1 MISIRKSRPVLIL
14 AFIFFV
20 AGLSAQVSEQG
31 EWAEKIKDFKVD
43 VHLAMQFWTSYSFD
57 QQVYDEEQKKYKAVD
72 DRLNFQIRRSRMSF
86 KAQAYERLRINM
98 TAALDLVGRDELA
111 ATEGGF
117 NNGGSPRFRIW
128 NAYIQWKLDKQSEHF
143 YITSGYFLP
152 QIGRESMTAALRS
165 TSMEKAW
172 SQNYLRRHMSGSG
185 PGRVTGVNLGGLM
198 VRKNR
203 WVNYKYDIGLF
214 SSTFGA
220 NTSGIKS
227 APSILGRMEFFFGD
241 PEQSKYKLSHKVNY
255 FGDRYGL
262 SVAFAAA
269 HQGARDSYTQNN
281 VLSADFLF
289 NHGPFQLDGEIN
301 LLQRKGEM
309 MVDDKGAM
317 DISGENFTGYW
328 RMGYNFTLANGQV
341 LEPVAMWMFFFGALD
356 EKGQQE
362 ALALGMP
369 TAQELKWNL
378 GLNWYLNPDLKI
390 NLFYTFR
397 EADAG
402 EAMLPTVLNNYFEE
416 TATGIPYR
424 KGDWIGLGFVA
435 II

>member
-1 MISIRKSRPVLIL
+1 MTSMRIHESVLMLIFIL
-14 AFIFFV
+14 FAS
-20 AGLSAQVSEQG
+20 GLSAQESGQG
-31 EWAEKIKDFKVD
+31 DWGEKIKDFNVD

-57 QQVYDEEQKKYKAVD
+57 QQVYDEELKRYQVVD

-86 KAQAYERLRINM
+86 KAQPYEQLKINM

-128 NAYIQWKLDKQSEHF
+128 NAYVQWKLDKQTEHF

-165 TSMEKAW
+165 NAMEKAW

-185 PGRVTGVNLGGLM
+185 PGRVTGMNLGGLL
-198 VRKNR
+198 VKENR

-227 APSILGRMEFFFGD
+227 APGILGRMEFFFGD
-241 PEQSKYKLSHKVNY
+241 PEQDKYQLSHKVNY
-255 FGDRYGL
+255 FGKRHGL
-262 SVAFAAA
+262 SLAIAAA
-269 HQGARDSYTQNN
+269 HQGARDNYTQNN

-289 NHGPFQLDGEIN
+289 NHGPFQMDGEVN

-309 MVDDKGAM
+309 VVDDKEPM
-317 DISGENFTGYW
+317 DISGENLTGYW

-341 LEPVAMWMFFFGALD
+341 IEPVAMWMFFFGALD

-362 ALALGMP
+362 ARTLGMP

-378 GLNWYLNPDLKI
+378 GFNWYLNPDLKFS
-390 NLFYTFR
+390 LFYTFR
-397 EADAG
+397 EANSG
-402 EAMLPTVLNNYFEE
+402 EAVLPVVLNNYFEE

>member
-1 MISIRKSRPVLIL
+1 MRQARTTWPILVLVLLLRVTTI
-14 AFIFFV
+14 
-20 AGLSAQVSEQG
+20 SAQTSDNT
-31 EWAEKIKDFKVD
+31 EWREKLRDFEVD

-57 QQVYDEEQKKYKAVD
+57 QQVYDESSGKYRAVD
-72 DRLNFQIRRSRMSF
+72 DRLNFQIRRSRMAF
-86 KAQAYERLRINM
+86 KAQAYDRLKINM

-128 NAYIQWKLDKQSEHF
+128 NAYVQWKLGKKSEHF
-143 YITSGYFLP
+143 YLTTGYFLP

-165 TSMEKAW
+165 NSMEKAW

-185 PGRVTGVNLGGLM
+185 PGRVTGVNLGGLI
-198 VRKNR
+198 VKENR
-203 WVNYKYDIGLF
+203 WVNYKYDIGFF

-227 APSILGRMEFFFGD
+227 SPSILGRLEFFFGD
-241 PEQSKYKLSHKVNY
+241 PEQNKYQLTHKVNY
-255 FGDRYGL
+255 FGKRKGL
-262 SVAFAAA
+262 SLALAAS
-269 HQGARDSYTQNN
+269 HQGARDSYLENN
-281 VLSADFLF
+281 VFSADFLF
-289 NHGPFQLDGEIN
+289 NHGPFQMDGEVN

-309 MVDDKGAM
+309 SEEDNGTLE
-317 DISGENFTGYW
+317 ISSENLTGYW
-328 RMGYNFTLANGQV
+328 RLGYNFNLPNGQII
-341 LEPVAMWMFFFGALD
+341 EPVAMWMFFFGALD
-356 EKGQQE
+356 EEGQAQ
-362 ALALGMP
+362 AMALGSA

-378 GLNWYLNPDLKI
+378 GFNWYLNPDLKI
-390 NLFYTFR
+390 SLFYTFR

-402 EAMLPTVLNNYFEE
+402 DAELPVVLNNYFEE